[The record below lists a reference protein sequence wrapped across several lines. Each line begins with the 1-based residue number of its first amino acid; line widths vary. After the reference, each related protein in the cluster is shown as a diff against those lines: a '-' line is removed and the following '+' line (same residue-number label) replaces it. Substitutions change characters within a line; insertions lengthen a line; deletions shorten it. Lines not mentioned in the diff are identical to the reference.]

1 MENHIATNFR
11 LVSERVANAARLQP
25 QTVRLVAVSKTK
37 SKEDVIAAYAAGAR
51 HFGENYIQ
59 ELVSKAEDPSI
70 KENCPELKWH
80 FIGRLQSNK
89 VKQLAK
95 VPGLWAVETVAT
107 PKVADSLNSSWESAQ
122 RGEPHKLNVMVQVN
136 TSGEEQKGGVE
147 MSEVVDLA
155 RHIREKCPRLSLLGL
170 MTIGFADVQPGTENP
185 DFAALAKCRNMVA
198 EALGI
203 EHEVLE
209 LSMVFSID
217 IVRLIVPKLVED
229 GKKGPF
235 DLECSYR
242 CGEGDDNLVV
252 KWFFNN
258 DTTPFYQWIASYGE
272 PVITGP
278 YESKFSFEED
288 QHADT
293 CNNKV
298 SYKLALTDPEVA
310 MSGLYRCEVQTFD
323 SQDSA
328 EANMVVFSPPRN
340 FTLVIDEPSA
350 GVLQVE

>member
-209 LSMVFSID
+209 LSMGMSADFEQAIAQGSTN
-217 IVRLIVPKLVED
+217 VRVGSTIFGARD
-229 GKKGPF
+229 
-235 DLECSYR
+235 Y
-242 CGEGDDNLVV
+242 
-252 KWFFNN
+252 
-258 DTTPFYQWIASYGE
+258 
-272 PVITGP
+272 
-278 YESKFSFEED
+278 
-288 QHADT
+288 
-293 CNNKV
+293 
-298 SYKLALTDPEVA
+298 
-310 MSGLYRCEVQTFD
+310 
-323 SQDSA
+323 SQK
-328 EANMVVFSPPRN
+328 
-340 FTLVIDEPSA
+340 
-350 GVLQVE
+350 